1 MPGME
6 NIQSMLSKMGL
17 GGKKINTSAMQAHME
32 RTMKLAQQKERLR
45 ARAGQKKVT
54 EVPQYTAE
62 EMAEMEAKAEKARQ
76 ELLAEWDETP
86 SQTVFRSG
94 PRAERSSA
102 KPSKGKKKGKKKK

>member
-1 MPGME
+1 
-6 NIQSMLSKMGL
+6 
-17 GGKKINTSAMQAHME
+17 MQAHME